1 MLKDNHNSKKTI
13 LITGASQGIG
23 KTCAIK
29 FLKEGYK
36 VRGSLRSM
44 NRKEEVIQALSKE
57 VDTTNNIEFCYLDLL
72 IDDGWNRFEEDLS
85 YALDHKISTNPVLNA
100 FQETV
105 YRYEIDREFIDAFM
119 QSMRWDLSKKVY
131 ETDEEYKSYIYGSAD
146 VVGLMCLRVF
156 VKGDHKLFKELK
168 SSAMALGSAF
178 QKVNFLRDLKNDFE
192 QLERSYFPG
201 VDLRQL
207 DDASKQKIIAEIESD
222 FNKGLSGIFKLPNA
236 AKFGVYT
243 AYKYYLRLLKKLKR
257 VPSEQIKNKRVRV
270 ANIQKVDVLARSYV
284 RYRFNI
290 L

>member
-1 MLKDNHNSKKTI
+1 MQLVTRE
-13 LITGASQGIG
+13 AFFV
-23 KTCAIK
+23 K
-29 FLKEGYK
+29 FIFDSIS
-36 VRGSLRSM
+36 RRC
-44 NRKEEVIQALSKE
+44 SKE
-57 VDTTNNIEFCYLDLL
+57 ITESYSTSFSLATRMLSSEIRQDIYNIYGFVRLADEIVDSFHDYDKMALLD
-72 IDDGWNRFEEDLS
+72 RFEDDLS
-85 YALDHKISTNPVLNA
+85 YSLQEKISTNPVLNA

-105 YRYEIDREFIDAFM
+105 HRYGIDREFIDAFM

-131 ETDEEYKSYIYGSAD
+131 QTDEEYKRYIYGSAD

-156 VKGDHKLFKELK
+156 VKGDHKLFDELK

-178 QKVNFLRDLKNDFE
+178 QKVNFLRDLKNDYE

-201 VDLRQL
+201 VNFRDL
-207 DDASKQKIIAEIESD
+207 DEVSKQKIIAEIEAD
-222 FNKGLSGIFKLPNA
+222 FQKGLSGIFKLPDA

-257 VPSEQIKNKRVRV
+257 VPSVEIKNKRIRV

>member
-1 MLKDNHNSKKTI
+1 MKPIFDTVSKR
-13 LITGASQGIG
+13 
-23 KTCAIK
+23 C
-29 FLKEGYK
+29 
-36 VRGSLRSM
+36 
-44 NRKEEVIQALSKE
+44 SKE
-57 VDTTNNIEFCYLDLL
+57 ITESYSTSFSLATRMLSSEIRQDIYNIYGFVRLADEIVDSFHDYDKVTLH
-72 IDDGWNRFEEDLS
+72 NRFEEDLS

-105 YRYEIDREFIDAFM
+105 HRYEIDREFIDAFM

-156 VKGDHKLFKELK
+156 VNGDHKLFKELK

-270 ANIQKVDVLARSYV
+270 ANIQKVDVLARSYL

>member
-1 MLKDNHNSKKTI
+1 MQFVIRESYFVKSIFDSVSKR
-13 LITGASQGIG
+13 
-23 KTCAIK
+23 C
-29 FLKEGYK
+29 
-36 VRGSLRSM
+36 
-44 NRKEEVIQALSKE
+44 SKE
-57 VDTTNNIEFCYLDLL
+57 ITESYSTSFSLATRMLSSEIRQDIYNIYGFVRLADEIVDSFHDYDKVALL
-72 IDDGWNRFEEDLS
+72 YRFEDDLT
-85 YALDHKISTNPVLNA
+85 YALTEKISTNPVLNA

-105 YRYEIDREFIDAFM
+105 HRYEIDKEFIDAFM

-131 ETDEEYKSYIYGSAD
+131 QTDEEYKNYIYGSAD

-156 VKGDHKLFKELK
+156 VKGDRKLFNELK

-178 QKVNFLRDLKNDFE
+178 QKVNFLRDLKNDYE
-192 QLERSYFPG
+192 QLERSYFPN
-201 VDLRQL
+201 VNLREL
-207 DDASKQKIIAEIESD
+207 DEASKQRIIAEIEAD
-222 FNKGLSGIFKLPNA
+222 FHKGLSGIFKLPDA

-257 VPSEQIKNKRVRV
+257 VPSIDIKNKRIRV

>member
-1 MLKDNHNSKKTI
+1 MQLVTREDFFVKSIFDSI
-13 LITGASQGIG
+13 SRR
-23 KTCAIK
+23 C
-29 FLKEGYK
+29 
-36 VRGSLRSM
+36 
-44 NRKEEVIQALSKE
+44 SKE
-57 VDTTNNIEFCYLDLL
+57 ITESYSTSFSLATRMLSSEIRQDIYNIYGFVRLADEIVDSFHDYDKMALLD
-72 IDDGWNRFEEDLS
+72 RFEDDLS
-85 YALDHKISTNPVLNA
+85 YSLQEKISTNPVLNA

-105 YRYEIDREFIDAFM
+105 HRYGIDREFIDAFM

-131 ETDEEYKSYIYGSAD
+131 KTDEEYKTYIYGSAD

-156 VKGDHKLFKELK
+156 VKGDHKLFDELK

-178 QKVNFLRDLKNDFE
+178 QKVNFLRDLKNDYE

-201 VDLRQL
+201 VNLREL
-207 DDASKQKIIAEIESD
+207 DEVSKQKIIAEIEAD
-222 FNKGLSGIFKLPNA
+222 FQKGLSGIFKLPDA

-257 VPSEQIKNKRVRV
+257 VPSVEIKNKRIRV

>member
-1 MLKDNHNSKKTI
+1 MKSIFDSVSKK
-13 LITGASQGIG
+13 
-23 KTCAIK
+23 C
-29 FLKEGYK
+29 
-36 VRGSLRSM
+36 
-44 NRKEEVIQALSKE
+44 SKE
-57 VDTTNNIEFCYLDLL
+57 ITKFYSTSFSLATSMLSSEIRQDIYNIYGFVRVADEIVDSFHDYDKVTLL
-72 IDDGWNRFEEDLS
+72 NRFEEDLS

-105 YRYEIDREFIDAFM
+105 HRYEIDREFIDAFM

-192 QLERSYFPG
+192 QLKRSYFPG